1 MGGVATGMEDRVLV
15 EAEKDVAEAVAGSK
29 SIIWRLL
36 VFLGF
41 TVALG
46 IAMRHSLV
54 ELARL
59 SMRDET
65 FSHMPLI
72 PLVSGYL
79 LFSERRRIFSEVH
92 SAFLWGGLAIAIGLL
107 IGFAGLPLEQA
118 GAVKDQLSRTALAA
132 LVIWYG
138 GYLGLFG
145 PGSFRKASFPLLF
158 LLFLVPIPSFLLY
171 EIVRFLQ
178 WASTE
183 VAYLLFQPRACRS

>member
-1 MGGVATGMEDRVLV
+1 MD
-15 EAEKDVAEAVAGSK
+15 AEKDVAEAVAGSNHYP
-29 SIIWRLL
+29 RLL
-36 VFLGF
+36 VCLGF

-92 SAFLWGGLAIAIGLL
+92 SASLWGLAIAIGLL

-118 GAVKDQLSRTALAA
+118 GA
-132 LVIWYG
+132 
-138 GYLGLFG
+138 
-145 PGSFRKASFPLLF
+145 
-158 LLFLVPIPSFLLY
+158 
-171 EIVRFLQ
+171 
-178 WASTE
+178 
-183 VAYLLFQPRACRS
+183 